1 MRPLPPEDHLELVK
15 AHPLVDLLILR
26 DLLVLFEFL
35 VPLSLAH
42 WRNDAMDGLPFGNGQ
57 PRLNQPRC
65 PTNEDEGEKRG
76 NHHIKPYAHPAA
88 VFGSTWGNGRSMGQ
102 TRHCAHDLSIRPGHL
117 SRGKSLGATMHR
129 FNISVQGHPE
139 RRRRAGL

>member
-1 MRPLPPEDHLELVK
+1 RRNHPPAERTLKPAQEKEADQLRLGRRFQPSRSPEIDHRQCEDEADTTGQDTMRPLPPEDHLELVK
-15 AHPLVDLLILR
+15 AHPLVDLLVLR

-88 VFGSTWGNGRSMGQ
+88 
-102 TRHCAHDLSIRPGHL
+102 
-117 SRGKSLGATMHR
+117 
-129 FNISVQGHPE
+129 
-139 RRRRAGL
+139 